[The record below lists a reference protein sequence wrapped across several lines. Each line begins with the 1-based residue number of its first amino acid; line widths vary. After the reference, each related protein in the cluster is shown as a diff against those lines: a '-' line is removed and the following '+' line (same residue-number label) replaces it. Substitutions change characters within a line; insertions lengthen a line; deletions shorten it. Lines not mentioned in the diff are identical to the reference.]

1 MLFSAR
7 LPKGSWRRP
16 GVRGILAI
24 SPKYDPMFDIVGLPN
39 PFAVYFPASITNLYS
54 ATIYVTALLLSP
66 PAGWNDSEQNVVT
79 IGVGSSVRA
88 EKSNATRNTPGAGS
102 NETITCRWNY
112 RTGSYAGPIIGYDDF
127 EITIYWENISLGTV
141 DATDSFET
149 PQNPNPPY
157 DFEGWV
163 PTTHCASDIIARN
176 TSYYVHGAF
185 SLALSQSAM
194 AHWCEI
200 QKTQAIGAGSR
211 AGIFG
216 FLRTYQ
222 PGRTCVKVTAP
233 YETIEFALV
242 PSATWRRWGFRLMPD
257 ANNAVT
263 IRANTYWGGAD
274 VVYFDYIRWV
284 RFV

>member
-1 MLFSAR
+1 LLFSAR

-16 GVRGILAI
+16 GVRGILAL

-66 PAGWNDSEQNVVT
+66 PAGWNDSEQNVT
-79 IGVGSSVRA
+79 SLTVGASARV
-88 EKSNATRNTPGAGS
+88 EKSNATRNTPGAGT

-127 EITIYWENISLGTV
+127 QILIYWENISLGTV
-141 DATDSFET
+141 DDVDSFED

-157 DFEGWV
+157 DFDGWV
-163 PTTHCASDIIARN
+163 PLRHCVSDTIARD
-176 TSYYVHGAF
+176 SVYYVHGAW
-185 SLALSQSAM
+185 SLRLFNSAVDHWTQIEKSLSV
-194 AHWCEI
+194 
-200 QKTQAIGAGSR
+200 GAGSR

-216 FLRTYQ
+216 FLRITQ
-222 PGRTCVKVTAP
+222 SGRTCLKVTAP

-242 PSATWRRWGFRLMPD
+242 PATTWRRFGFRLTPD
-257 ANNAVT
+257 ASNTVT
-263 IRANTYWGGAD
+263 IRANTYWGASD
-274 VVYFDYIRWV
+274 YVYLDYIRWV
-284 RFV
+284 RFA